1 MRRDIHRPCMQ
12 RYQSHRQGGA
22 YMRRVFAFLAVLL
35 LFCVGARAEGDIDAV
50 VGALDLGSFEE
61 AAAGTGIDV
70 RTMLLSIASGEDAW
84 RLEDVLPALRDAFL
98 DEFRRAVTLVAALLA
113 PALLSAIARMLA
125 GEGKGGGAVAQLSCL
140 VCAAQLVLWFVRLAA
155 EAEALIAG
163 VARLADGVFPVLASL
178 LSLSGATASAAMVTP
193 LSALA
198 GNAFSR
204 LLAGVG
210 LKLCTVAAALA
221 AAGHLSPRLRL
232 ERLFSLVRS
241 VANWLS
247 GVLMTGFLGLSAVRA
262 LLGTGYDSAAVRT
275 ARYAVDNLLPVVG
288 GEVANTMDA
297 LVSSVL
303 LVKNAAGVTGLI
315 ALLLLCARPLLCLV
329 AALFALRLIS
339 ALLEPVAEEGL
350 TALADKFSQVA
361 GMLLVLC
368 VSAAVI
374 LTLLL
379 GGTLTAG
386 QGVVR

>member
-1 MRRDIHRPCMQ
+1 MKR
-12 RYQSHRQGGA
+12 A
-22 YMRRVFAFLAVLL
+22 LAALAVLL
-35 LFCVGARAEGDIDAV
+35 LLCFPARAEEDVNAV
-50 VGALDLGSFEE
+50 VEALDLSGFEE
-61 AAAGTGIDV
+61 AAEGSGVDV
-70 RTMLLSIASGEDAW
+70 RAMILSLAAGEREWDLGDLLS
-84 RLEDVLPALRDAFL
+84 RLSDAFL
-98 DEFRRAVTLVAALLA
+98 AEFRRASALVAALLA
-113 PALLSAIARMLA
+113 PALLSAIARQMA
-125 GEGKGGGAVAQLSCL
+125 GEGKGMRAVSQLCCL
-140 VCAAQLVLWFVRLAA
+140 VCAAQLALWFLRLTA
-155 EAEALIAG
+155 EAEALIAD

-204 LLAGVG
+204 ILAEVG
-210 LKLCTVAAALA
+210 LKLCTIAAALA
-221 AAGHLSPRLRL
+221 AAGQLGSRLRL
-232 ERLFSLVRS
+232 ERLFALVRS
-241 VANWLS
+241 VVNWTA

-262 LLGTGYDSAAVRT
+262 LLSTGYDSAAVRT

-303 LVKNAAGVTGLI
+303 LVKNAAGATGLF
-315 ALLLLCARPLLCLV
+315 ALLLMCARPLLALV

-339 ALLEPVAEEGL
+339 ALLEPVAEEGMI
-350 TALADKFSQVA
+350 ALADKFSQVA

-379 GGTLTAG
+379 GGTLMAG
-386 QGVVR
+386 QSVVR